1 MKKKDLWQAVKFT
14 LFSASAGLIQVLSYT
29 LLHEVCG
36 LTDYWLS
43 YVPSLVLSVLWNFTF
58 NRKYTFRSD
67 ASLPRSMALVA
78 LYYLVF
84 TPLSAWW
91 GTALANAGVI
101 HWLVEALNMLIN
113 FVTEYFY
120 QRLVVYRGTIDT
132 NEEAARQSEKD

>member
-14 LFSASAGLIQVLSYT
+14 LFSASAGLIQVGSYT
-29 LLHEVCG
+29 LLHEVFG

-91 GTALANAGVI
+91 GTALDRAGI
-101 HWLVEALNMLIN
+101 SHWLVEALNMLIN

-132 NEEAARQSEKD
+132 NKEAVRQSEKD

>member
-1 MKKKDLWQAVKFT
+1 M
-14 LFSASAGLIQVLSYT
+14 
-29 LLHEVCG
+29 
-36 LTDYWLS
+36 
-43 YVPSLVLSVLWNFTF
+43 LSVLWNFTF

-91 GTALANAGVI
+91 GTALANAGMI

-132 NEEAARQSEKD
+132 NKEAVKQSEQD